1 MTAEQLKKDTQN
13 RLETIFHVR
22 TRLDDLAEHKRQCI
36 IASLLHAY
44 DTSWQVESF
53 PSLIGKS
60 NSGNNEEK
68 TSAQSSSNPKKD
80 VASLKRWMIVMG
92 VGYLTQGSNIGDS
105 KKFVQLCTVLMDK
118 VEQRHGSKLKPIIR
132 QIIGKQGRLTVK
144 NVAESQRQN
153 QNLPLDSSTASS
165 NPDSEKNPFLG
176 RSLPRSALE
185 APPAPGRDLPRTPLK
200 KTDDNAQDFKET
212 DPEIEQFKL
221 PAKPKSQEVENS
233 KPESYLTVPQKNTIP
248 SGKDLARTPMAADKK
263 KHNPISETC
272 EYEVPTN
279 FGADY
284 SPRTPEIVSQRK
296 VLPEDEPIV
305 SKIATLIQKTEEE
318 SKKEQVLENMIPCG
332 SKIIPRTPFHGGA
345 ALDKEETTEPQKS
358 TQNSSQENKIK
369 ANFIP
374 CGLNIPRTPF
384 NGKDMTKSL
393 EDAELQT
400 DKTSTEVDIEVIAKE
415 DEPTRKVPKVA
426 KNLEYVKKTEEEPKK
441 VEKQPSE
448 KPSIKSS
455 KAKKTAVRPRSK
467 KNDEENV
474 ESNRETH
481 DEKSAKIMVTEIQDK
496 AEDTKTSK
504 KKDEK
509 IKNNKT
515 VELLS
520 KSEEEMP
527 KRRRSPRL
535 IPTSNGANSVAIEE
549 TIVPLTTNVK
559 TSSVA
564 PSSQAMTEENKSS
577 TTRQRLQRPTKAKD
591 AEKDVKLPQIEDKS
605 STTTGKPAAATKRKG
620 KKKASKAKMDVTFDV
635 IEELVPPLKM
645 ARGKDG
651 GLPSE
656 RISDELYSTPVV
668 KKVGIAPKQRKKTKK
683 LTAQIFSIE
692 DEIFQTPR
700 RKQK

>member
-60 NSGNNEEK
+60 NSANNEEK
-68 TSAQSSSNPKKD
+68 TSAPSSNPKKD
-80 VASLKRWMIVMG
+80 VAILKRWMIVMG

-153 QNLPLDSSTASS
+153 LPLDSSTVSS

-200 KTDDNAQDFKET
+200 KTDDNAQDLKET

-248 SGKDLARTPMAADKK
+248 SGKDLARTPMAADKNQK
-263 KHNPISETC
+263 NPREIEETC

-284 SPRTPEIVSQRK
+284 SPRTPDVVSQRK

-393 EDAELQT
+393 EDADLQT

-415 DEPTRKVPKVA
+415 DEPTRKVSKVA
-426 KNLEYVKKTEEEPKK
+426 KNVEYVEKTEEEPKK
-441 VEKQPSE
+441 VEKQTSE
-448 KPSIKSS
+448 KQSIKSS

-467 KNDEENV
+467 KNDEKL

-481 DEKSAKIMVTEIQDK
+481 DEKSAKITVTEIQDK

-535 IPTSNGANSVAIEE
+535 IPTSNGANSLAIEE
-549 TIVPLTTNVK
+549 TKVPLTTNDK

-564 PSSQAMTEENKSS
+564 PSSQAQAMTEENKSS

-605 STTTGKPAAATKRKG
+605 STTTGKPATKRKS

-645 ARGKDG
+645 AKGKDG
-651 GLPSE
+651 GKPSE
-656 RISDELYSTPVV
+656 RISDEVYSTPSV
-668 KKVGIAPKQRKKTKK
+668 KKVGIAPRQRKKTKK

-692 DEIFQTPR
+692 DEIFQTPK